1 MSHDELNQDQDQ
13 QESSEDMTEQDSN
26 QSSNQTEDAQSEAS
40 TEVSEEV
47 AELSEKN
54 QELSDR
60 VLRLQAEVQNLQ
72 RRNTKNR
79 EELQRFRS
87 MDLAKDIIP
96 SIDNLERAMQIEVD
110 TEAGENLKKGLEMVL
125 NSLLQGL
132 EKNHVTVIDPKGE
145 NFDPNY
151 HEAYTT
157 LPAKEGQESGQVA
170 EVFEKGYKLHDRV
183 LRSAKVV
190 VVQ

>member
-1 MSHDELNQDQDQ
+1 MSHDEINQDQDQ
-13 QESSEDMTEQDSN
+13 QDLSEDMTEQDSN
-26 QSSNQTEDAQSEAS
+26 QSSNHTEDIPIEDTLEVNKELAQ
-40 TEVSEEV
+40 
-47 AELSEKN
+47 LSEKN

-60 VLRLQAEVQNLQ
+60 VIRLQAEVQNLQ

-87 MDLAKDIIP
+87 QDLAKDIIP
-96 SIDNLERAMQIEVD
+96 SIDNLERAMQIDVD

-132 EKNHVTVIDPKGE
+132 EKNDVTVIDPKGE
-145 NFDPNY
+145 PFDPNY

-157 LPAKEGQESGQVA
+157 LPAQDGQESGQVL

-183 LRSAKVV
+183 LRSAKVAV
-190 VVQ
+190 VE